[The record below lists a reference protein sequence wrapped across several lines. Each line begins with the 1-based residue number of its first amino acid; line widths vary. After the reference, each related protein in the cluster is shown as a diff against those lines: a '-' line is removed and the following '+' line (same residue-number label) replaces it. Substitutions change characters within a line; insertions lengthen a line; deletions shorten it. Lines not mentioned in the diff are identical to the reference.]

1 MKKLFFKI
9 LRYSGL
15 VFLFRE
21 VIQRNKVT
29 LLLYHDLSRP
39 AAEKTFPWLA
49 KHYNIISLQDFIAA
63 CQDPARHSLPPKAL
77 ILTFDDGHIGNYH
90 LLPVVQRLQ
99 VPLTIFLCAGIIDTN
114 RHFWFTYKHPEVSK
128 SALKRA
134 SNRDRLRILRG
145 IGFTPEREFQ
155 TPQAMNRQ
163 QIQQIRDYVDLQAH
177 TMSHPCLPRCTNQEA
192 QEEILTSKEVL
203 EKDYGL
209 PINAI
214 AYPNGDYS
222 ERDIELVKSA
232 GYRCGVTVDYG
243 FNTVKTDLFRLKRLS
258 VNDTGNIDE
267 LAVKASGVWAFIK
280 TRNGRKQGYGWNAKA
295 QN

>member
-1 MKKLFFKI
+1 MKKLFFKV

-29 LLLYHDLSRP
+29 LLLYHDLSRD

-49 KHYNIISLQDFIAA
+49 KHYNIIGLQDFIAA
-63 CQDPARHSLPPKAL
+63 CKDPARHSLPPKSL

-90 LLPVVQRLQ
+90 LLPVAQRLNL
-99 VPLTIFLCAGIIDTN
+99 PLTIFLCAGIINTN
-114 RHFWFTYKHPEVSK
+114 RHFWFTYKHPNVTK
-128 SALKRA
+128 SSLKRA
-134 SNRDRLRILRG
+134 SNRERLRILRG
-145 IGFTPEREFQ
+145 IGFTPDREFQ

-163 QIQQIRDYVDLQAH
+163 QILHLKDHIDLQAH

-192 QEEILTSKEVL
+192 REEITVSKEVL

-209 PINAI
+209 NITSI

-222 ERDIELVKSA
+222 DRDIELARSA
-232 GYRCGVTVDYG
+232 GYQCGITVDYG

-295 QN
+295 EN